1 MYMRLMEKE
10 QIAAVTHLEMLR
22 FWLFVEN
29 QKITYSN
36 VDLKK
41 EFLTLFARIY
51 KDVFRNSKKSLYC
64 NFISKELM
72 KFESPDLS
80 HVSNEKLISKLKK
93 HFFFGCKIEY
103 RLLMAVELM
112 VLCQMLE
119 EQLNSESIMNALNL
133 SKKQMN
139 LLSMTLCERKSK
151 VRVLESFLEYYEKNC
166 AYKEKKLLNVGIC
179 ATMSAGKST
188 FVNALL
194 GNDYLPVRNEATTA
208 KIMSIYDNDY
218 LPQIVGYSINNAGV
232 LDFDNNLNE
241 KKINQWNSE
250 NEISRIVLQSDLDNI
265 GNFNGI
271 MVVHDTPGT
280 NNSGNLSHYNV
291 TFDFLKKNRM
301 DVLVYVSNV
310 EHMMT
315 VDEKNL
321 LEELQE
327 KIVKKQKLPVL
338 FIVNKIDNLDRSK
351 DGSAEDIKRDY
362 ESWLK
367 TELGYKKLKV
377 LAVSAKA
384 ARIFKMLL
392 KGKGDMFTEKEQDDL
407 QGLVRRFTRGF
418 KKEAG
423 SETLFPKDIV
433 VGDETYS
440 SVLIQQ
446 ALENT
451 GIKQIEKELE
461 NYI

>member
-1 MYMRLMEKE
+1 MRLMEKE
-10 QIAAVTHLEMLR
+10 QIAAVTHLEMLH

-338 FIVNKIDNLDRSK
+338 FVVNKIDNLDRNKECSV
-351 DGSAEDIKRDY
+351 EDIKKDY
-362 ESWLK
+362 ESWLR
-367 TELGYKKLKV
+367 TELGYKKVKV

-392 KGKGDMFTEKEQDDL
+392 KGKGALLTEKEMDDL

-418 KKEAG
+418 KKRTS
-423 SETLFPKDIV
+423 SETLLPKDIV

-461 NYI
+461 NFI

>member
-1 MYMRLMEKE
+1 MVKIEKNKSLKKA
-10 QIAAVTHLEMLR
+10 IDHLELLR
-22 FWLFVEN
+22 FWLFLEN

-41 EFLTLFARIY
+41 EFLTLFARICE
-51 KDVFRNSKKSLYC
+51 DVLKNGKKSLYC
-64 NFISKELM
+64 DFVTEKLK
-72 KFESPDLS
+72 KFQSSDLS

-103 RLLMAVELM
+103 RWLIAVELM
-112 VLCQMLE
+112 VLIQLLE
-119 EQLNSESIMNALNL
+119 KPLNLEAVMRSLKL
-133 SKKQMN
+133 SKKRGR
-139 LLSMTLCERKSK
+139 LLSMALRERKSK
-151 VRVLESFLEYYEKNC
+151 MRVLDSFLDYYEKKC
-166 AYKEKKLLNVGIC
+166 AYNEKKLLNVGVC

-218 LPQIVGYSINNAGV
+218 LPQIVGYSVNNAG
-232 LDFDNNLNE
+232 LFDFDNNLNE
-241 KKINQWNSE
+241 KKINQWNAE

-265 GNFNGI
+265 DNFKGI

-280 NNSGNLSHYNV
+280 NNSGNLSHHDI
-291 TFDFLKKNRM
+291 TFDFLKNNQM

-315 VDEKNL
+315 NDEKIL
-321 LEELQE
+321 LEELLE
-327 KIVKKQKLPVL
+327 KIVKKQKMPVL
-338 FIVNKIDNLDRSK
+338 FVINKIDNLDKSKERSVDDVK
-351 DGSAEDIKRDY
+351 KDY
-362 ESWLK
+362 ESWLRM
-367 TELGYKKLKV
+367 ELGYKKIKV
-377 LAVSAKA
+377 FAVSAKA

-392 KGKGDMFTEKEQDDL
+392 KGKGDLLTEKEQDDL
-407 QGLVRRFTRGF
+407 QGFVRKFTRGF
-418 KKEAG
+418 KKG
-423 SETLFPKDIV
+423 SSSETLLPKDIV
-433 VGDETYS
+433 VGDDVYS

-446 ALENT
+446 ALENS